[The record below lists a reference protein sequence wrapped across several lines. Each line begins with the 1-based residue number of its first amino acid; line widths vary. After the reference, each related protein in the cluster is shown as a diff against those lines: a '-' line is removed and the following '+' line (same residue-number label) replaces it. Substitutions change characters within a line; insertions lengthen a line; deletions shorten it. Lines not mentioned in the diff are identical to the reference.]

1 MLKYATLA
9 AFTLAVFMLAYVF
22 YTKMQPMTPEE
33 KHADWRRLAVES
45 ETPTRPPA
53 YEQMQ
58 FNSKSKAVEIRAPAG
73 SQKRRK

>member
-22 YTKMQPMTPEE
+22 YTKMQPITPEE
-33 KHADWRRLAVES
+33 RHADWRRLAVEA

-58 FNSKSKAVEIRAPAG
+58 FGSQAKDVEIRAPA
-73 SQKRRK
+73 SSRRKK